1 MKRKFT
7 ILTLVIVLVF
17 GLFVVS
23 GCKKKAE
30 GEGNATVQIVDFDGK
45 ELFND
50 EIKFDA
56 DDTLVDLL
64 KNHKKIKMT
73 GETSEYGFYVV
84 SLCGV
89 SASNEDHTYWS
100 IEVNGEYSLVG
111 VSDIALVD
119 GIENCF
125 FINWLVKEKIINQ
138 KQANDKMKV
147 VCFFID

>member
-84 SLCGV
+84 SLCRV

-111 VSDIALVD
+111 VSDITLVD
-119 GIENCF
+119 GIEIAF
-125 FINWLVKEKIINQ
+125 LLIGW
-138 KQANDKMKV
+138 
-147 VCFFID
+147 

>member
-73 GETSEYGFYVV
+73 GETSEYG
-84 SLCGV
+84 
-89 SASNEDHTYWS
+89 
-100 IEVNGEYSLVG
+100 IP
-111 VSDIALVD
+111 VD
-119 GIENCF
+119 WRRCAMPRPDATAD
-125 FINWLVKEKIINQ
+125 LP
-138 KQANDKMKV
+138 
-147 VCFFID
+147 

>member
-111 VSDIALVD
+111 VSDIVLVD
-119 GIENCF
+119 GIEIAF
-125 FINWLVKEKIINQ
+125 LLIGW
-138 KQANDKMKV
+138 
-147 VCFFID
+147 

>member
-30 GEGNATVQIVDFDGK
+30 GEGNVTVQIVDFDGK

-111 VSDIALVD
+111 VSDITLVD
-119 GIENCF
+119 GIEIAF
-125 FINWLVKEKIINQ
+125 LLIGW
-138 KQANDKMKV
+138 
-147 VCFFID
+147 

>member
-30 GEGNATVQIVDFDGK
+30 GEGNVTVQIVDFDGK

-111 VSDIALVD
+111 VSDIVLVD
-119 GIENCF
+119 GIEIAF
-125 FINWLVKEKIINQ
+125 LLIGW
-138 KQANDKMKV
+138 
-147 VCFFID
+147 

>member
-30 GEGNATVQIVDFDGK
+30 GEGNVTVQIVDFDGK

-73 GETSEYGFYVV
+73 GETSEYGFYVA

-111 VSDIALVD
+111 VSDIVLVD
-119 GIENCF
+119 GIEIAF
-125 FINWLVKEKIINQ
+125 LLIGW
-138 KQANDKMKV
+138 
-147 VCFFID
+147 